1 MRDRD
6 TAPPAPGFWTLA
18 SVEGW
23 ERFAIQGT
31 KSLLTLFLLTD
42 LLVRPGTLVAGLAA
56 LRGIIEGDGDD
67 HRHGLRLATLRA
79 LWCADLSHPAAG
91 RLDRGSQ
98 RAATAGHV
106 CRGRADG
113 GGHDGAGQPAGA
125 LAGLALMIGG
135 IGLLKGN
142 LAAEVGALRGHSGGE
157 RLFAGYLAFLNSG
170 AMLGPLIGGWLA
182 ARTGFGIAFAA
193 MAGSMIVAF
202 LLLRTAPASRWRSQR
217 RALSRVSIG
226 RG

>member
-56 LRGIIEGDGDD
+56 LRGIIEGATGTTTDLAFASQLY
-67 HRHGLRLATLRA
+67 GLYGA
-79 LWCADLSHPAAG
+79 LTYLILPLGGWIADRSGRRRPAMYAGAALMAAG
-91 RLDRGSQ
+91 MMALASRQ
-98 RAATAGHV
+98 
-106 CRGRADG
+106 
-113 GGHDGAGQPAGA
+113 GA

-157 RLFAGYLAFLNSG
+157 PLRPRGRTSWDSSQG
-170 AMLGPLIGGWLA
+170 A
-182 ARTGFGIAFAA
+182 TA
-193 MAGSMIVAF
+193 MPYNKA
-202 LLLRTAPASRWRSQR
+202 
-217 RALSRVSIG
+217 
-226 RG
+226 